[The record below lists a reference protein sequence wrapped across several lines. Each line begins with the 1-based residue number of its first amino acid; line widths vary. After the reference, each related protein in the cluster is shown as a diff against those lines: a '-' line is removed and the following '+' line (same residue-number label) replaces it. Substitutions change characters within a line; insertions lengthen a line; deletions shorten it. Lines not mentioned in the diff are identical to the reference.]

1 MDIKREPPKKTKQ
14 YILWSVAL
22 VGIVAVSIAI
32 SSLKPAAPT
41 VEKGT
46 LWFGVAQR
54 GEMTREVNAP
64 GTLVPEHVR
73 IVVALAGGR
82 IESLPVRPGETVTP
96 STLLVELSNPDVT
109 LNLLQFQQ
117 QLSQAVGNLATLK
130 NTLRQQ
136 MLGQEGAIAQLRT
149 QYAAA
154 LRLAAVNDSLDK
166 RKLATANEVAASHD
180 LVNELKQRLDLES
193 QRAKDMKE
201 AEAQQIQL
209 SEQQI
214 EGLKRIIQEQQN
226 KVTSLRVVAPEGGQ
240 LQTLGNPQLELGQYV
255 NSGVE
260 IARVVQPGR
269 LKAVLRVPET
279 QAKDVSVGQ
288 TAKIDLHNNN
298 TVKGHVIRKDPSSQ
312 GGTITVEVAIDGN
325 LPPGTSSDLAVDG
338 TIEIERLPN
347 VMFIPRPGFGQA
359 ESSVGIFK
367 VNPNQ
372 GEANRVTIQLGAA
385 SVNTI
390 VVKGGLNVGDS
401 VVISDMSAYDQTQRV
416 RIK

>member
-1 MDIKREPPKKTKQ
+1 
-14 YILWSVAL
+14 
-22 VGIVAVSIAI
+22 
-32 SSLKPAAPT
+32 
-41 VEKGT
+41 
-46 LWFGVAQR
+46 
-54 GEMTREVNAP
+54 
-64 GTLVPEHVR
+64 VPEHVR
-73 IVVALAGGR
+73 IIVALAGGR

-130 NTLRQQ
+130 NTLRQN
-136 MLGQEGAIAQLRT
+136 MLGQEGQIAQLRT
-149 QYAAA
+149 QYAVAQ
-154 LRLAAVNDSLDK
+154 RDAAVNDSLAK
-166 RKLATANEVAASHD
+166 RNPPLVTVNEVARTRD
-180 LVNELKQRLDLES
+180 LVVELKQRVDLEV
-193 QRAKDMKE
+193 QRSKDMKE
-201 AEAQQIQL
+201 AEAQQIAL
-209 SEQQI
+209 AEQQI

-226 KVTSLRVVAPEGGQ
+226 KVSSLRVYAPEGGQ

-260 IARVVQPGR
+260 IARVVQPGK

-279 QAKDVSVGQ
+279 QAKDVAVGQ
-288 TAKIDLHNNN
+288 SAKIDLHNNN
-298 TVKGHVIRKDPSSQ
+298 VVKGHVIRKDPSSQ
-312 GGTITVEVAIDGN
+312 GGTITVEVTIDGN

-359 ESSVGIFK
+359 ESAVGIFK
-367 VNPNQ
+367 VNPGQ
-372 GEANRVTIQLGAA
+372 GEANRINIQLGAA

-401 VVISDMSAYDQTQRV
+401 VIISDMSAYDQTNRV

>member
-14 YILWSVAL
+14 YILWSVGL
-22 VGIVAVSIAI
+22 VAIVAVSVAI

-130 NTLRQQ
+130 NSLRQQ
-136 MLGQEGAIAQLRT
+136 MLGQEATIASLRT
-149 QYAAA
+149 QYANAV
-154 LRLAAVNDSLDK
+154 RDAAVYDSLDK
-166 RKLATANEVAASHD
+166 KKLAASNEVASRHD
-180 LVNELKQRLDLES
+180 LVKELKTRLDLE
-193 QRAKDMKE
+193 AKRTQEMQD
-201 AEAQQIQL
+201 AEKQQIAL

-226 KVTSLRVVAPEGGQ
+226 KVASLRVVAPEGGQ

-279 QAKDVSVGQ
+279 QAKDVTVGQ

-312 GGTITVEVAIDGN
+312 GGTITVEVAIDGT

-367 VNPNQ
+367 VSPNQ
-372 GEANRVTIQLGAA
+372 GEATRATIQLGAA

-401 VVISDMSAYDQTQRV
+401 VIISDMTAYDNTNRV